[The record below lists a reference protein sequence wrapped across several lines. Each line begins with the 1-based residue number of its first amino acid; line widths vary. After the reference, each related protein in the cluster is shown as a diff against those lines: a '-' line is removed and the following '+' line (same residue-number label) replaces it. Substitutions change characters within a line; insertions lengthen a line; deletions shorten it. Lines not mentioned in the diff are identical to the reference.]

1 VAGAAALVSNRYPTF
16 GPDAIRFHLEEMAV
30 DQGPACADTRYG
42 FGRLLLR
49 LPGQPTGNRLFL
61 PFVNRNAERC

>member
-1 VAGAAALVSNRYPTF
+1 VAGAAALISNRHPTF

-42 FGRLLLR
+42 FGRLLLQ
-49 LPGQPTGNRLFL
+49 LPRQPAGDRLFL
-61 PFVNRNAERC
+61 PFVNRSEQRC